1 MRIGIRQLKDGE
13 LSRAVRRASHGEE
26 VVITDHG
33 RPVARIV
40 PYSPSALPVRVLQ
53 LAADGRLELR
63 APLLGE
69 SNPVAMSPGRGTA
82 VDYVREQ
89 RR

>member
-40 PYSPSALPVRVLQ
+40 PFATGGLPERIERLV
-53 LAADGRLELR
+53 AEGRLEVR
-63 APLLGE
+63 TPLLDGVV
-69 SNPVAMSPGRGTA
+69 PVALSPGDKTM
-82 VDYVREQ
+82 VDYVAEQ